1 MNIKY
6 FILNKQSKA
15 QRNAEKILMW
25 NKIRITNVAPGES
38 LGVPSPEDASLLMQI
53 NIGWV

>member
-38 LGVPSPEDASLLMQI
+38 LGVPSPEDASLLMQV